1 MTDRAISSPIAV
13 ALMVLFTLALVVL
26 IGALAI

>member
-1 MTDRAISSPIAV
+1 MAKRAMSSPIAV